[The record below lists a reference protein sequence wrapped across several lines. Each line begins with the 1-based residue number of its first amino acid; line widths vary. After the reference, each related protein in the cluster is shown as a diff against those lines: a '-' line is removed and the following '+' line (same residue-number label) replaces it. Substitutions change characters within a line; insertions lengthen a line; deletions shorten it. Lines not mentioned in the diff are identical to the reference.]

1 MRGIIAE
8 SAKLLGDSASPRPP
22 KGGKRVPEKR
32 KVFARTAST
41 GVLKTANGR
50 AKEAY

>member
-1 MRGIIAE
+1 M
-8 SAKLLGDSASPRPP
+8 
-22 KGGKRVPEKR
+22 GGKRVPEKR